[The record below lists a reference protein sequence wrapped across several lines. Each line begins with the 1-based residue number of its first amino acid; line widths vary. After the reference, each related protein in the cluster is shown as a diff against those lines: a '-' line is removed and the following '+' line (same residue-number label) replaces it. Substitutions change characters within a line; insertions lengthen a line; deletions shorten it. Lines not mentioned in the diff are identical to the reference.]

1 MVNSLNI
8 SPLAAHRDARRQRRG
23 QRAPLRPSQPLTRL
37 APHCPEIAPRLH
49 LYLATSRAASDRAP
63 QCTDRAAP
71 VRAAAP
77 RTWMAT
83 RRDHQPASSPAIPS
97 HRATRRGG
105 SMATWLH
112 YGHTAGAQA
121 AVARRRRPEGREA
134 GGQGRPCA
142 SARAPQ
148 AVWAAGED
156 GSSMLAHGLAEDVR
170 LHLGRDE
177 QRRRGRDVLEILRDL
192 RGVDCVP
199 HLWSREA

>member
-1 MVNSLNI
+1 
-8 SPLAAHRDARRQRRG
+8 
-23 QRAPLRPSQPLTRL
+23 
-37 APHCPEIAPRLH
+37 
-49 LYLATSRAASDRAP
+49 
-63 QCTDRAAP
+63 
-71 VRAAAP
+71 
-77 RTWMAT
+77 
-83 RRDHQPASSPAIPS
+83 
-97 HRATRRGG
+97 
-105 SMATWLH
+105 MATWLH

-170 LHLGRDE
+170 LHLGLDE

>member
-1 MVNSLNI
+1 MVHSKYI
-8 SPLAAHRDARRQRRG
+8 APSCAHRRQTPDATRHRG
-23 QRAPLRPSQPLTRL
+23 REPHTDPLSRLTRL

-83 RRDHQPASSPAIPS
+83 RRDHQPVSSPAIPS

-134 GGQGRPCA
+134 GGQRRPCA

-148 AVWAAGED
+148 AVGGRGGRFKHAG
-156 GSSMLAHGLAEDVR
+156 AR
-170 LHLGRDE
+170 PC
-177 QRRRGRDVLEILRDL
+177 RRRAPPSWARRAASAWP
-192 RGVDCVP
+192 RCP
-199 HLWSREA
+199 

>member
-1 MVNSLNI
+1 MVHSKYI
-8 SPLAAHRDARRQRRG
+8 APVAAHRRQTPVARRQRQRG
-23 QRAPLRPSQPLTRL
+23 SPTHRPSQPS
-37 APHCPEIAPRLH
+37 HAPRPSLPRDRSPLH

-83 RRDHQPASSPAIPS
+83 RRDHQPVSSPAIPS

-148 AVWAAGED
+148 AVGGRGGRFKHAG
-156 GSSMLAHGLAEDVR
+156 AR
-170 LHLGRDE
+170 PC
-177 QRRRGRDVLEILRDL
+177 RRRAPPSWARQAASAWPR
-192 RGVDCVP
+192 CP
-199 HLWSREA
+199 

>member
-1 MVNSLNI
+1 MVHSKYIAPQL
-8 SPLAAHRDARRQRRG
+8 PTDARRQTDARG
-23 QRAPLRPSQPLTRL
+23 REPHTDPLSRLTRL

-83 RRDHQPASSPAIPS
+83 RRDHQPVSSPAIPS

-148 AVWAAGED
+148 AAG
-156 GSSMLAHGLAEDVR
+156 
-170 LHLGRDE
+170 GRGGRFKHAGARPC
-177 QRRRGRDVLEILRDL
+177 RRRAPPSWARQAASAWPR
-192 RGVDCVP
+192 CP
-199 HLWSREA
+199 

>member
-1 MVNSLNI
+1 
-8 SPLAAHRDARRQRRG
+8 
-23 QRAPLRPSQPLTRL
+23 
-37 APHCPEIAPRLH
+37 
-49 LYLATSRAASDRAP
+49 
-63 QCTDRAAP
+63 
-71 VRAAAP
+71 
-77 RTWMAT
+77 
-83 RRDHQPASSPAIPS
+83 
-97 HRATRRGG
+97 
-105 SMATWLH
+105 MATWLH

-121 AVARRRRPEGREA
+121 AVARLRRPEGREA
-134 GGQGRPCA
+134 GGQRRPCA

-192 RGVDCVP
+192 LGVDCVP